1 VNFVASTLKDILGR
15 NLAAQRF
22 VDLDAA
28 PAVAQRNG
36 DSALGFVLP
45 DDVLVQFLDDLAGCH
60 L

>member
-1 VNFVASTLKDILGR
+1 LPAGQDILGR